1 MGRGGAEGSP
11 GEVVP
16 LLLRVWLLLLFAGYT
31 EGLKGTNCHSSD
43 SSEPRRKSSSRRR
56 RNFDRNV
63 FITMAWPTLRER
75 VACGRHCW
83 SSRRC
88 GRGYGSSQAAKV
100 PRALKKRQ
108 KLRTVVEAA
117 MSLPY

>member
-1 MGRGGAEGSP
+1 MATDPCPWGGTGGWPSCQEARCRAQGRRAGLGRGGAEGSP

-56 RNFDRNV
+56 RNFDLNV

-75 VACGRHCW
+75 VACGRH
-83 SSRRC
+83 
-88 GRGYGSSQAAKV
+88 
-100 PRALKKRQ
+100 
-108 KLRTVVEAA
+108 
-117 MSLPY
+117 